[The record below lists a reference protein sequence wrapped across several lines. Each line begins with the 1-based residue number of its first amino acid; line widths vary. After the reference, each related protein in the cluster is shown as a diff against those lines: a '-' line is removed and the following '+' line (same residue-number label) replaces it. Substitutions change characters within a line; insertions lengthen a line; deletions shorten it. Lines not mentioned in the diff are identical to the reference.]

1 MLGDYNEVIPG
12 KLWVG
17 SYCRPGDS
25 KQLHRMGITTVV
37 SLQTDLDLKGEGIS
51 LKKLV
56 KSLAEADID
65 LVRVPLQDFNEE
77 ALTKELSASVETI
90 ESLMAP
96 GWAKVYLHCTAGVQ
110 RSPTVAAAY
119 MMKSRGW
126 PAGQAY
132 DYLIE
137 KRNCRPYRNILE
149 QYEKALKTTAKAAWT
164 EAYELSC
171 CGPIIENPQNSTENI

>member
-1 MLGDYNEVIPG
+1 MLVDYNEVIPG

-17 SYCRPGDS
+17 GFFSPSDS

-37 SLQTDLDLKGEGIS
+37 SLQTDLDLKNEKIS

-56 KSLAEADID
+56 KALAEVDID
-65 LVRVPLQDFNEE
+65 LMRVPLEDFNEQ
-77 ALTKELSASVETI
+77 ALAKDLAACVETM
-90 ESLMAP
+90 ELLMAP

-119 MMKSRGW
+119 LMKSRGW
-126 PAGQAY
+126 SAGKAC

-137 KRNCRPYRNILE
+137 KRACRPYSSILE
-149 QYEKALKTTAKAAWT
+149 QYERTLTISAQEAWT
-164 EAYELSC
+164 EAYRHAG
-171 CGPIIENPQNSTENI
+171 CGPTSEPQETRTKTI